1 MQIIMTHIL
10 LVRHGQTAWNRSD
23 RFRGRADVP
32 LDEVGIAQAEATGK
46 RIAAQW
52 QLQAAYCSPISRALH
67 TAQAVARPFHLTV
80 QTHPGLTD
88 IDFGA
93 WQGLSAA
100 EVRARWPVELDQWYN
115 APHLLHI
122 PGGETL
128 DMMRTRAMQAV
139 NELVARHSDET
150 IALVSHSVINRVIL
164 LGVLGLGNER
174 FWHIGQDT
182 CAINVIDATKDDF
195 TLVSLNDTCHL
206 RD

>member
-1 MQIIMTHIL
+1 MTHIL

-32 LDEVGIAQAEATGK
+32 LDEVGIAQAAATGR

-52 QLQAAYCSPISRALH
+52 QVNAVYCSPISRALH
-67 TAQAVARPFHLTV
+67 TAQAVARPFNLTA
-80 QTHPGLTD
+80 QPHEGLTD
-88 IDFGA
+88 IDFGE
-93 WQGLSAA
+93 WQSLSPA
-100 EVRARWPVELDQWYN
+100 EVHARWPVELDQWVN

-122 PGGETL
+122 PGGESL
-128 DMMRTRAMQAV
+128 EMMHTRAMQAV
-139 NELVARHSDET
+139 NELVVRHPDET
-150 IALVSHSVINRVIL
+150 IALVSHAVINRIIL
-164 LGVLGLGNER
+164 LGVLGLGNDR

-182 CAINVIDATKDDF
+182 CAINVIDAAGGDF